1 MQLFDTCNRKLNM
14 QDVKDRLQNLNYI
27 PSPTLGE
34 VHLAL
39 GKYYVQAVQLQ
50 KNNYLLDVETA
61 AGALA
66 GRAPFLPGI
75 GSQLLEDIEK
85 AIYKHPNRST
95 SHSQVISEA
104 LNALSVVIPGSI
116 YIEPFSKVLIK
127 YLLAQNVVKRC
138 EYC

>member
-1 MQLFDTCNRKLNM
+1 MQLFDTRNRKLNM
-14 QDVKDRLQNLNYI
+14 QDVKERLQNLNYI
-27 PSPTLGE
+27 PSPTLSD

-61 AGALA
+61 DGALA

-85 AIYKHPNRST
+85 TIYKHPNRSPL
-95 SHSQVISEA
+95 HSQVTAEA
-104 LNALSVVIPGSI
+104 LNALALIIPGSI
-116 YIEPFSKVLIK
+116 YIEPLAKVLIK
-127 YLLAQNVVKRC
+127 YLLAQNVIKRC